1 MASIR
6 VLGIATRHLERLR
19 STIIPHM
26 HHIRYLDLRGTP
38 QQLRT
43 LFGPDATMLQS
54 LKFRYDTTYSHQRR
68 FQPPPLGALN
78 LASLDITGGGILG
91 LSDFP
96 VHWEH
101 LTQLRTVG
109 VFCDPL
115 DALRVL
121 PRLTALIEM
130 EISLSD
136 IPKCDR
142 ASIVN
147 LPSFN
152 LPHLR
157 AVLLTLHPDAE
168 LWLLLSKLTTPLLDS
183 LGVYIHG
190 DLNRSVDHS
199 EELADALLDLY
210 FRSKCTIQRLTLS
223 NVDVDNFLAVDDCPA
238 VFSIISTIRTLRLLR
253 LDIDDIA
260 SWLPIFLSD
269 VLLPDL
275 DTLEVEVREDA
286 FWRWEELEEGW
297 EGGPVN
303 ITTDE
308 MGNSRPG
315 EVDPLDLPFK
325 VLKLHRR
332 HKACCDCESI

>member
-1 MASIR
+1 MPSAITRSDHHPKKDVQQMLIFCLTLPDHLVTLPSNTDAPVSAS
-6 VLGIATRHLERLR
+6 L
-19 STIIPHM
+19 
-26 HHIRYLDLRGTP
+26 
-38 QQLRT
+38 
-43 LFGPDATMLQS
+43 

-297 EGGPVN
+297 EGAQS
-303 ITTDE
+303 T
-308 MGNSRPG
+308 
-315 EVDPLDLPFK
+315 
-325 VLKLHRR
+325 
-332 HKACCDCESI
+332 

>member
-1 MASIR
+1 
-6 VLGIATRHLERLR
+6 
-19 STIIPHM
+19 
-26 HHIRYLDLRGTP
+26 
-38 QQLRT
+38 
-43 LFGPDATMLQS
+43 
-54 LKFRYDTTYSHQRR
+54 
-68 FQPPPLGALN
+68 
-78 LASLDITGGGILG
+78 ASLDITGGGILG

-101 LTQLRTVG
+101 LAQLRTTG

-152 LPHLR
+152 LPRLR

-190 DLNRSVDHS
+190 DLNKSVDHS

-210 FRSKCTIQRLTLS
+210 FRSRCTIQRLTLS
-223 NVDVDNFLAVDDCPA
+223 NFDVDNFLAVDDRPA
-238 VFSIISTIRTLRLLR
+238 VFRIISTIRTLRLLR
-253 LDIDDIA
+253 LDIDDIPA
-260 SWLPIFLSD
+260 GYLYFFPMSFSPTW
-269 VLLPDL
+269 
-275 DTLEVEVREDA
+275 TLWSLKFKKTHFGAGRSLRRD
-286 FWRWEELEEGW
+286 G
-297 EGGPVN
+297 
-303 ITTDE
+303 
-308 MGNSRPG
+308 MGAQST
-315 EVDPLDLPFK
+315 
-325 VLKLHRR
+325 
-332 HKACCDCESI
+332 

>member
-1 MASIR
+1 
-6 VLGIATRHLERLR
+6 
-19 STIIPHM
+19 
-26 HHIRYLDLRGTP
+26 
-38 QQLRT
+38 
-43 LFGPDATMLQS
+43 
-54 LKFRYDTTYSHQRR
+54 
-68 FQPPPLGALN
+68 
-78 LASLDITGGGILG
+78 
-91 LSDFP
+91 
-96 VHWEH
+96 
-101 LTQLRTVG
+101 
-109 VFCDPL
+109 
-115 DALRVL
+115 
-121 PRLTALIEM
+121 M

-142 ASIVN
+142 TSIVN

-152 LPHLR
+152 LPRLH
-157 AVLLTLHPDAE
+157 AVLLTLHLDAE

-183 LGVYIHG
+183 LEVYIHG
-190 DLNRSVDHS
+190 DLNKSVDHS
-199 EELADALLDLY
+199 EELADALLDLD

-223 NVDVDNFLAVDDCPA
+223 NVD
-238 VFSIISTIRTLRLLR
+238 FSAPSPRYALRLLR

-260 SWLPIFLSD
+260 SWLPIFLPN

-286 FWRWEELEEGW
+286 FRRWEELEEGW
-297 EGGPVN
+297 DGGPVN

-332 HKACCDCESI
+332 HTCRDCESI